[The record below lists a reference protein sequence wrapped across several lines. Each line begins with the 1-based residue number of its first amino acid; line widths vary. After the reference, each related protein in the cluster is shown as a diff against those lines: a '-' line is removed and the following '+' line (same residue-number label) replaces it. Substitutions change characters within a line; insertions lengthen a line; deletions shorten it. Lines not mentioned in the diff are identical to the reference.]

1 MMGLNYHFAKRVDSS
16 IHIVR
21 KAVRAPE
28 AHPSSQ
34 LPIIAFGTGSAEEA
48 SLAREKRKVVLHNA
62 ITNGDVTTIQDAMKM
77 FDFGRST
84 IKNYL
89 REMDL
94 SLDDE
99 K

>member
-1 MMGLNYHFAKRVDSS
+1 MMGLNYHFAKRADSS

-28 AHPSSQ
+28 AHHSMQ
-34 LPIIAFGTGSAEEA
+34 LPIIAFGTGSAEKS
-48 SLAREKRKVVLHNA
+48 SLAREKRKVLLHNA

-77 FDFGRST
+77 FDFSRTT

-94 SLDDE
+94 SLDDA

>member
-1 MMGLNYHFAKRVDSS
+1 MGLCYHFVKRVDSS
-16 IHIVR
+16 VHIVK

-28 AHPSSQ
+28 AHHGSQ
-34 LPIIAFGTGSAEEA
+34 LPIIAFGTGSAEAA
-48 SLAREKRKVVLHNA
+48 SLAREKRKVLLHNA
-62 ITNGDVTTIQDAMKM
+62 ITNGDITTIQDAMKM
-77 FDFGRST
+77 FDFSRST

-94 SLDDE
+94 SLADT